1 VIDSYIFVHLNAD
14 VRLSRE
20 VPPVPQV
27 TMEGKN
33 LVPTSATAFA
43 LLALALFASVLLALL
58 AAVGAGLLARID
70 GESLPAAVQ
79 RAGVAFGGTLTLLA
93 GLLAIG
99 AGVLK

>member
-1 VIDSYIFVHLNAD
+1 VIDPYIFVHLNAD
-14 VRLSRE
+14 VRPSRE
-20 VPPVPQV
+20 GSVPQV

-43 LLALALFASVLLALL
+43 VLALALFVSVLLALL

-70 GESLPAAVQ
+70 GASFPAAVQ

-93 GLLAIG
+93 GLLALG
-99 AGVLK
+99 VGVLK